1 MKKQVC
7 ICLLAYFGSWTRT
20 SRLLSSIPGLANNV
34 FAQRS
39 LNSAFVI
46 LCRGNCSICL
56 FSSTALTASTL
67 VAVTLVARNYG
78 EGNNTLA
85 ALTLVTVTVPTTVF
99 FTLASLTL
107 TAAGHFCWLASTPIF
122 VSSFSNGG
130 LFSIFVQ
137 DITQSESASKKL
149 LKTFYRLTVLITQ
162 RKPIT
167 PPDDF
172 KRNPAGVVPPLCD
185 ITGDLEEVTNAVW
198 VRAVD
203 AAINALLATQDR
215 YCRTIVKFTAHSL
228 SLPFYS
234 LGMRTP
240 HNLPPTWAPD
250 KNGSG
255 CSNLKEGVN
264 ISGKPCIWAAQPLQ
278 LPICIS
284 WELVPQPWK
293 SDLCI
298 FCIARICFYL
308 LRPIFAKWVPSL
320 IVKASKFTR

>member
-1 MKKQVC
+1 M
-7 ICLLAYFGSWTRT
+7 
-20 SRLLSSIPGLANNV
+20 
-34 FAQRS
+34 
-39 LNSAFVI
+39 
-46 LCRGNCSICL
+46 
-56 FSSTALTASTL
+56 
-67 VAVTLVARNYG
+67 
-78 EGNNTLA
+78 
-85 ALTLVTVTVPTTVF
+85 
-99 FTLASLTL
+99 
-107 TAAGHFCWLASTPIF
+107 
-122 VSSFSNGG
+122 
-130 LFSIFVQ
+130 
-137 DITQSESASKKL
+137 
-149 LKTFYRLTVLITQ
+149 ITQ

-172 KRNPAGVVPPLCD
+172 KRNPVGDVPPLCD

-264 ISGKPCIWAAQPLQ
+264 ISGKPSIWAAQPLQ

-298 FCIARICFYL
+298 FCIAWICFYFSPFWDLFLQTGIAVSSSKHPNL
-308 LRPIFAKWVPSL
+308 LDNAQTSNHTL
-320 IVKASKFTR
+320 IHLPNLTLDKMACACSWLMRA

>member
-1 MKKQVC
+1 MVSFQSLSRTLLNPSLLQKKVAKNLLLPLKKQV
-7 ICLLAYFGSWTRT
+7 
-20 SRLLSSIPGLANNV
+20 
-34 FAQRS
+34 
-39 LNSAFVI
+39 
-46 LCRGNCSICL
+46 
-56 FSSTALTASTL
+56 
-67 VAVTLVARNYG
+67 
-78 EGNNTLA
+78 
-85 ALTLVTVTVPTTVF
+85 
-99 FTLASLTL
+99 
-107 TAAGHFCWLASTPIF
+107 
-122 VSSFSNGG
+122 
-130 LFSIFVQ
+130 
-137 DITQSESASKKL
+137 
-149 LKTFYRLTVLITQ
+149 VLITQ

-172 KRNPAGVVPPLCD
+172 KRNPVGVVPPLCD
-185 ITGDLEEVTNAVW
+185 ITGDLEEVTNAVG

-250 KNGSG
+250 KNGPG

-284 WELVPQPWK
+284 WELVPQP
-293 SDLCI
+293 
-298 FCIARICFYL
+298 
-308 LRPIFAKWVPSL
+308 
-320 IVKASKFTR
+320 